1 MSLLF
6 RNTFLNKN
14 LSKYIDTE
22 VQTNSYNNNNENIYN
37 NFYLP
42 NVINNENKLFENK
55 LFENNNNLS
64 YNYNHKNKL
73 KTSKLKNQNSDKK
86 INKKNYKPISLKYNN
101 NSIDYKKTISYN
113 LNLYNKNNI
122 LNIKNNNDKYNN
134 VNNIKSDK
142 INDKSIPIFSN
153 SYIIFNIFKQ
163 KKNLENLENTFINN
177 HKNNTENNNIY
188 YMNTIENSYNN
199 NYRSKKYKKFI
210 IPKKIRTL
218 NLNQKNHD
226 INLFNH
232 LNIYKDYNL
241 KYIEN
246 AHKIDKIIKN
256 DDFLN
261 KIKKDQLNL
270 KFNNKIKYFN

>member
-6 RNTFLNKN
+6 RNTFVNKN
-14 LSKYIDTE
+14 VTKYIDTE
-22 VQTNSYNNNNENIYN
+22 VQTNSYNNSEINNNIC
-37 NFYLP
+37 YLP

-55 LFENNNNLS
+55 LFENNYNISDN
-64 YNYNHKNKL
+64 YNYNNKFKN
-73 KTSKLKNQNSDKK
+73 
-86 INKKNYKPISLKYNN
+86 KPISLKYNN
-101 NSIDYKKTISYN
+101 NSIDYRKAISCN
-113 LNLYNKNNI
+113 FDFYNKNNI
-122 LNIKNNNDKYNN
+122 LNIKNNNDKNN
-134 VNNIKSDK
+134 NANNIKSDK
-142 INDKSIPIFSN
+142 INVKKSIPIFSN
-153 SYIIFNIFKQ
+153 SYINFNIFKR

-177 HKNNTENNNIY
+177 HKNNTENSNKY
-188 YMNTIENSYNN
+188 YMNTIDNSYNN
-199 NYRSKKYKKFI
+199 NYRSKKYKKFK
-210 IPKKIRTL
+210 IPKNVRTL

-246 AHKIDKIIKN
+246 AYKLDKIIKK

>member
-14 LSKYIDTE
+14 LTKYIDTE

-210 IPKKIRTL
+210 NPKKIRTL

>member
-14 LSKYIDTE
+14 LTKYIDTE
-22 VQTNSYNNNNENIYN
+22 VQTNSYNNNENIYN

-134 VNNIKSDK
+134 VNNIKNDK

-177 HKNNTENNNIY
+177 HKNNTENNNKY
-188 YMNTIENSYNN
+188 YMNTIDNSYNN
-199 NYRSKKYKKFI
+199 NYRSKRYKKFI
-210 IPKKIRTL
+210 IPKKVRTL

-246 AHKIDKIIKN
+246 AYKIDKIIKK

>member
-210 IPKKIRTL
+210 ILKKIRTL

>member
-22 VQTNSYNNNNENIYN
+22 VQTNSYNNNENIYN

-55 LFENNNNLS
+55 LFENNNSLS